1 MFEVGDEVY
10 SKRFGEGVVTD
21 VDDNDLY
28 IYPIHVQWKNSC
40 KRSIFTPEGKY
51 NIHFNDPD
59 VDICLLKVGK
69 FKVGDHVYSK
79 HFGEGVVEH
88 IDDPKTNTYP
98 VQVYWIGAVP
108 RSFNSC
114 EFYTPDGVFNKLYP
128 QPDND
133 IIKKKDA
140 KFKVGDR
147 VFAPFHKYGT
157 IVTVLDT
164 GDPYPIT
171 VRWDESRYKIGEDC
185 STFTEDGYVFAGDKT
200 DNTKITKVG
209 EEEMGQIA
217 SVIDHNI
224 EKTHDSK
231 EMVEDKKFMETRR
244 KNDEEREKFKV
255 GDYVYSQFA
264 GVGEIIK
271 IGANENLEY
280 PIQVKW
286 CNQKPTSTFAYDFFT
301 RDGRFY
307 SDRKNMIKDIVPVEE
322 LDMEFKE
329 KNDGT
334 VERMEDALNK
344 KVEDAVNPA
353 HYKVKGLPEA
363 IDIMNHLM
371 QRCQL
376 EGYLWGNII
385 KYAYRYGRKGDK
397 AETAGK
403 IEWYA
408 RQLKALEECESEE
421 REKNEEDDTET
432 TH

>member
-10 SKRFGEGVVTD
+10 SKRFGEGIVTD

-51 NIHFNDPD
+51 NINFNDPD
-59 VDICLLKVGK
+59 VDICLLK
-69 FKVGDHVYSK
+69 
-79 HFGEGVVEH
+79 
-88 IDDPKTNTYP
+88 
-98 VQVYWIGAVP
+98 
-108 RSFNSC
+108 
-114 EFYTPDGVFNKLYP
+114 
-128 QPDND
+128 
-133 IIKKKDA
+133 
-140 KFKVGDR
+140 
-147 VFAPFHKYGT
+147 
-157 IVTVLDT
+157 
-164 GDPYPIT
+164 
-171 VRWDESRYKIGEDC
+171 
-185 STFTEDGYVFAGDKT
+185 YVFAGDKT
-200 DNTKITKVG
+200 DDTKITKVG

-217 SVIDHNI
+217 SVIYHNI

-255 GDYVYSQFA
+255 GDYVYSQFS

-307 SDRKNMIKDIVPVEE
+307 SDRKNMSKDIVPVEE

-334 VERMEDALNK
+334 IERMEDALNK
-344 KVEDAVNPA
+344 KGEDAVNPEY
-353 HYKVKGLPEA
+353 YKVKGLPEA

-408 RQLKALEECESEE
+408 RQLKALEECES
-421 REKNEEDDTET
+421 KDV
-432 TH
+432 

>member
-21 VDDNDLY
+21 
-28 IYPIHVQWKNSC
+28 
-40 KRSIFTPEGKY
+40 
-51 NIHFNDPD
+51 
-59 VDICLLKVGK
+59 
-69 FKVGDHVYSK
+69 
-79 HFGEGVVEH
+79 
-88 IDDPKTNTYP
+88 
-98 VQVYWIGAVP
+98 
-108 RSFNSC
+108 
-114 EFYTPDGVFNKLYP
+114 
-128 QPDND
+128 
-133 IIKKKDA
+133 
-140 KFKVGDR
+140 
-147 VFAPFHKYGT
+147 
-157 IVTVLDT
+157 
-164 GDPYPIT
+164 
-171 VRWDESRYKIGEDC
+171 
-185 STFTEDGYVFAGDKT
+185 
-200 DNTKITKVG
+200 
-209 EEEMGQIA
+209 
-217 SVIDHNI
+217 VIDHNI

-280 PIQVKW
+280 P
-286 CNQKPTSTFAYDFFT
+286 
-301 RDGRFY
+301 
-307 SDRKNMIKDIVPVEE
+307 
-322 LDMEFKE
+322 
-329 KNDGT
+329 
-334 VERMEDALNK
+334 NK

-421 REKNEEDDTET
+421 REKNEEDDTEA